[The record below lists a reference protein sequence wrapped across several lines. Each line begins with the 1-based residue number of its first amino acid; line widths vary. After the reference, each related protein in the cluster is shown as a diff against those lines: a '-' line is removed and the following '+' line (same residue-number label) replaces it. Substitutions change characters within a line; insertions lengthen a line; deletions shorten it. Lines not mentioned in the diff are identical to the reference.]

1 MIYSLH
7 GECYITLYLESIMD
21 EKNIY
26 LIKDLSRLSGLS
38 VYTIKYYLKLGL
50 VKEISRSQE
59 TNFRYFDDS
68 TLEAL
73 QRIIAL
79 RREKV
84 PLKKI
89 HDIVIGVAEV

>member
-1 MIYSLH
+1 MN
-7 GECYITLYLESIMD
+7 

-26 LIKDLSRLSGLS
+26 LIKDLARLSGLS

-68 TLEAL
+68 TLEKL
-73 QRIIAL
+73 KKVIGL
-79 RREKV
+79 RREKIS
-84 PLKKI
+84 LKKI
-89 HDIVIGVAEV
+89 EHILGGDGAS

>member
-1 MIYSLH
+1 M
-7 GECYITLYLESIMD
+7 E
-21 EKNIY
+21 EKKIY

-50 VKEISRSQE
+50 IKEISRSQE

-68 TLEAL
+68 TVEKL
-73 QRIIAL
+73 QKVIAL

-84 PLKKI
+84 SLKKI
-89 HDIVIGVAEV
+89 EHILKVDTVGQV

>member
-1 MIYSLH
+1 
-7 GECYITLYLESIMD
+7 MD

-73 QRIIAL
+73 KRIIAL
-79 RREKV
+79 RHEKV

-89 HDIVIGVAEV
+89 QDMVGGASAL

>member
-1 MIYSLH
+1 
-7 GECYITLYLESIMD
+7 MD

>member
-1 MIYSLH
+1 MA
-7 GECYITLYLESIMD
+7 

-50 VKEISRSQE
+50 IKEVARSQE

-68 TLEAL
+68 TLE
-73 QRIIAL
+73 
-79 RREKV
+79 E
-84 PLKKI
+84 LKKI
-89 HDIVIGVAEV
+89 IGLRKEKISLAKIKDMVGQV